1 MTRPAG
7 SPAKPS
13 ILGVQLPTV
22 NQFFQP
28 PLYWQQFEDLANGLL
43 GEVYDIPDAQP
54 FGRPGQAQDGVD
66 VFGRSK
72 RYGLIGVQCKRL
84 TDLDEQGSPYPGGPV
99 SRKLLRDEAAKSLNF
114 KPELSI
120 WILATTARRH
130 TAVQNWVNELNEEW
144 RNDRRNRRVMV
155 WSWDDIIG
163 YLNAFPEL
171 QRWYYEGVIKVRGAK
186 DLDEVILTT
195 IAMAFGRP
203 AFEVPLHC
211 ESPEEFLQALS
222 DTQRAVRTGELLDR
236 ESRHPIRKSIGGWR
250 DIDDT
255 HVRGGIQLVDK
266 ALRHLRTQI
275 EQGLKDQR
283 IRRVQGFLD
292 FTDTRFAGE
301 VERARDE
308 CINILNSVLTHVGLP
323 PVR

>member
-1 MTRPAG
+1 
-7 SPAKPS
+7 
-13 ILGVQLPTV
+13 V

-43 GEVYDIPDAQP
+43 GEVYGIPDAQQ

-72 RYGLIGVQCKRL
+72 RYGTIGVQCKRL
-84 TDLDEQGSPYPGGPV
+84 ADLDEKGSPYPGGPV
-99 SRKLLRDEAAKSLNF
+99 SRKLLRDEAAKSLGFRSN
-114 KPELSI
+114 LSI
-120 WILATTARRH
+120 WILATTARRD
-130 TAVQNWVNELNEEW
+130 TAVQNWVNELNDEW
-144 RNDRRNRRVMV
+144 KNDGRNRRAMV

-171 QRWYYEGVIKVRGAK
+171 QRWYYEEVIKVRGAK

-195 IAMAFGRP
+195 IAMAFSRP

-211 ESPEEFLQALS
+211 ESPDEFLQALS

-250 DIDDT
+250 EIDDAY
-255 HVRGGIQLVDK
+255 VRESLRLVDK
-266 ALRHLRTQI
+266 ALRHLRAQI

-283 IRRVQGFLD
+283 IRRVNGFLD
-292 FTDTRFAGE
+292 FTDMRFAGE
-301 VERARDE
+301 LERLRGE
-308 CINILNSVLTHVGLP
+308 CIELLDKVLTSVGLP
-323 PVR
+323 SVG